1 MPIIRKKLRCCF
13 TKDSTLL
20 SLFFVALVVSRSVLP
35 AALMQRQAA
44 GSRFYFGL
52 RFLFPPSPQLAPAAN
67 RCILQSLIII
77 DQPSLNTHFPFRP
90 LSKFQRFL
98 FSSLRPPSSSLR
110 PQVSNLVSMI
120 SVIIPNYNGA
130 KFLREAIDS
139 ALDQQGVELEV
150 IVVDDGST
158 DTSRDVIESYGDRI
172 RPIFQDNQGAPAA
185 RNAGLAIARGESV
198 LFLDSDDLLYLDAL
212 QGMSLELDQ
221 LGEGYALY
229 GDARWMQQEVLL
241 LHDRSYL
248 PPGLVPP
255 AALIGQNILTGRVL
269 HQMSNVR
276 SVGGFDISLPRGQ
289 EFDLHFRLALQGVTF
304 VHFPADVLYYRIHA
318 SEYRISSKGFS
329 GNDPNYFLQLNA
341 KHTELLNQSYPEMWP
356 DQVKT
361 RMAQRLWEIGRG
373 LIREGG
379 REQAVPYFE
388 AAKGLSPMNCISGG
402 RVYEV
407 LARLLGPIYAERI
420 GSFITSNYSD

>member
-1 MPIIRKKLRCCF
+1 
-13 TKDSTLL
+13 
-20 SLFFVALVVSRSVLP
+20 
-35 AALMQRQAA
+35 
-44 GSRFYFGL
+44 
-52 RFLFPPSPQLAPAAN
+52 
-67 RCILQSLIII
+67 
-77 DQPSLNTHFPFRP
+77 
-90 LSKFQRFL
+90 
-98 FSSLRPPSSSLR
+98 
-110 PQVSNLVSMI
+110 MI

-150 IVVDDGST
+150 IVIDDGSI
-158 DTSRDVIESYGDRI
+158 DDSREIIESYGDKI
-172 RPIFQDNQGAPAA
+172 RTIFQHNQGACTA

-198 LFLDSDDLLYLDAL
+198 LFLDSDDLLYPDAL

-269 HQMSNVR
+269 HRMSNVR

-341 KHTELLNQSYPEMWP
+341 KHTELLNQSYSEMWP
-356 DQVKT
+356 DQVRI
-361 RMAQRLWEIGRG
+361 RMAKRLWEIGRG

-402 RVYEV
+402 RVYVV
-407 LARLLGPIYAERI
+407 LARLLGPIHAERI

>member
-1 MPIIRKKLRCCF
+1 
-13 TKDSTLL
+13 
-20 SLFFVALVVSRSVLP
+20 
-35 AALMQRQAA
+35 
-44 GSRFYFGL
+44 
-52 RFLFPPSPQLAPAAN
+52 
-67 RCILQSLIII
+67 
-77 DQPSLNTHFPFRP
+77 
-90 LSKFQRFL
+90 
-98 FSSLRPPSSSLR
+98 
-110 PQVSNLVSMI
+110 MI

-198 LFLDSDDLLYLDAL
+198 LFLDSDDLLYPDAL

-341 KHTELLNQSYPEMWP
+341 KHTKLLNQSYPEMWP

-402 RVYEV
+402 RVYVV
-407 LARLLGPIYAERI
+407 LARLLGPIHAERI

>member
-1 MPIIRKKLRCCF
+1 
-13 TKDSTLL
+13 
-20 SLFFVALVVSRSVLP
+20 
-35 AALMQRQAA
+35 
-44 GSRFYFGL
+44 
-52 RFLFPPSPQLAPAAN
+52 
-67 RCILQSLIII
+67 
-77 DQPSLNTHFPFRP
+77 
-90 LSKFQRFL
+90 
-98 FSSLRPPSSSLR
+98 
-110 PQVSNLVSMI
+110 MI
-120 SVIIPNYNGA
+120 SIIIPNYNGA

-158 DTSRDVIESYGDRI
+158 DDSREIIESYGDRI
-172 RPIFQDNQGAPAA
+172 RTIFQHNQGACAA

-198 LFLDSDDLLYLDAL
+198 FFLDSDDLLYPDAL

-229 GDARWMQQEVLL
+229 GDARWMQQEALL

-248 PPGLVPP
+248 PTGLVPP

-269 HQMSNVR
+269 HRMSNVR

-304 VHFPADVLYYRIHA
+304 VHFPADVLYYRIHS

-341 KHTELLNQSYPEMWP
+341 KHTEILNQSYPKMWP
-356 DQVKT
+356 DQVRT
-361 RMAQRLWEIGRG
+361 RMAKRLWEIGRG

-388 AAKGLSPMNCISGG
+388 AAMGLSPMNCISGG
-402 RVYEV
+402 RVYVV